1 MTGGIHR
8 RQAPPKKRPR
18 VRPAKDRTDPAAL
31 VTQAQ
36 MVQAQMLRAPVLTA
50 ALTPGEAGRNA
61 RIRHRPRSRRPRH
74 DNRKGP
80 VWGSPQGR
88 PALASPL
95 HRPLPRRPPAN
106 HPLPR
111 RPPAN
116 RPPNHPDRPLLP
128 SRPHRRRW
136 YSTGCQ

>member
-1 MTGGIHR
+1 
-8 RQAPPKKRPR
+8 
-18 VRPAKDRTDPAAL
+18 
-31 VTQAQ
+31 

-74 DNRKGP
+74 DNRNARTRHRPRSRRPRHDNRKGP
-80 VWGSPQGR
+80 VWGSPQDR

-95 HRPLPRRPPAN
+95 HRPLHRRPPAN